1 MALTIV
7 QAQLIEFVATEII
20 EYIALMDQAKTMTD
34 EECKSQLLAQRE
46 IKRFQRERLDSH

>member
-20 EYIALMDQAKTMTD
+20 EYVALLNKVKGMTD
-34 EECKSQLLAQRE
+34 EECNIQLAAARE
-46 IKRFQRERLDSH
+46 VKKAHRKELDSH